1 MSKPDKIYSYINKL
15 VNRKKRA
22 TQLKNK
28 QRIKNIQYVK
38 GKPPGKMPGN
48 QENDVQI
55 HVVREMEIK
64 TLMSLFTYPIEKKFR
79 RLNHAKC
86 WQ

>member
-1 MSKPDKIYSYINKL
+1 
-15 VNRKKRA
+15 
-22 TQLKNK
+22 
-28 QRIKNIQYVK
+28 
-38 GKPPGKMPGN
+38 MPGN

-79 RLNHAKC
+79 NVTAPKFFKVCISTRLHIKLGYNCKRYSSKAEKNVFLKFGGI
-86 WQ
+86 

>member
-15 VNRKKRA
+15 VNRKKSNSIE
-22 TQLKNK
+22 NK
-28 QRIKNIQYVK
+28 QRIKNTQYVK
-38 GKPPGKMPGN
+38 GKPLKMPGN

-64 TLMSLFTYPIEKKFR
+64 TLMSLY
-79 RLNHAKC
+79 LSY
-86 WQ
+86 

>member
-1 MSKPDKIYSYINKL
+1 M
-15 VNRKKRA
+15 
-22 TQLKNK
+22 
-28 QRIKNIQYVK
+28 K